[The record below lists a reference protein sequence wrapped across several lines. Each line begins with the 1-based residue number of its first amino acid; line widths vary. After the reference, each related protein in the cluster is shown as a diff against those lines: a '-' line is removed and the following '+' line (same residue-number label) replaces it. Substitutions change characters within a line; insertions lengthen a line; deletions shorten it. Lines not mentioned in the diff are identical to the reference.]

1 MRKIFG
7 HRGLPH
13 SYEEN
18 TFKSLNKAQEICDF
32 VETDVRITKDEELVL
47 YHDAEIQT
55 QKIEELSLSDINE
68 LIDIEISEIHLISR
82 KQIKGNTNFELK
94 ISSKDDDLN
103 KVFLKKIINLTNPED
118 IVSSFDWEIIL
129 NNRESFKSKYGILI
143 DKENQLFESKAM
155 SNLDEK
161 LMFMVEKEIFYSRNF
176 DLPLERCVVWTV
188 NDKGEINSVLNM
200 NVYGVV
206 NDLSTALKEAMK
218 AKDKP
223 KLDAI
228 RQIQTEI
235 AKKKSEK
242 GEEVNDELVLG
253 VISSYVKKMAK
264 AVDEY
269 KSLGEKGEEMANKI
283 QFEIDFL
290 TTYLPEQLSE
300 EEVEKIV
307 DDVLAELG
315 DVDMSQMG
323 RVIGAVMAKGDGID
337 GSIVSKIV
345 KGKLN

>member
-94 ISSKDDDLN
+94 INSKDDDLN
-103 KVFLKKIINLTNPED
+103 KVFLEKIINLTNPED

-176 DLPLERCVVWTV
+176 DLRLERCVVWTL
-188 NDKGEINSVLNM
+188 NDKGEIDNVLNM

-206 NDLSTALKEAMK
+206 TDIG
-218 AKDKP
+218 DK
-223 KLDAI
+223 L
-228 RQIQTEI
+228 
-235 AKKKSEK
+235 
-242 GEEVNDELVLG
+242 
-253 VISSYVKKMAK
+253 
-264 AVDEY
+264 
-269 KSLGEKGEEMANKI
+269 
-283 QFEIDFL
+283 
-290 TTYLPEQLSE
+290 
-300 EEVEKIV
+300 
-307 DDVLAELG
+307 
-315 DVDMSQMG
+315 
-323 RVIGAVMAKGDGID
+323 
-337 GSIVSKIV
+337 
-345 KGKLN
+345 

>member
-13 SYEEN
+13 IYEEN

-32 VETDVRITKDEELVL
+32 VETDVRITKDKKLVL

-103 KVFLKKIINLTNPED
+103 KVFLEKIINLTNPED

-206 NDLSTALKEAMK
+206 TDIG
-218 AKDKP
+218 DK
-223 KLDAI
+223 L
-228 RQIQTEI
+228 
-235 AKKKSEK
+235 
-242 GEEVNDELVLG
+242 
-253 VISSYVKKMAK
+253 
-264 AVDEY
+264 
-269 KSLGEKGEEMANKI
+269 
-283 QFEIDFL
+283 
-290 TTYLPEQLSE
+290 
-300 EEVEKIV
+300 
-307 DDVLAELG
+307 
-315 DVDMSQMG
+315 
-323 RVIGAVMAKGDGID
+323 
-337 GSIVSKIV
+337 
-345 KGKLN
+345 

>member
-13 SYEEN
+13 IYEEN

-32 VETDVRITKDEELVL
+32 VETDVRITKDKELVL

-68 LIDIEISEIHLISR
+68 LIDIEISEIHLVSR
-82 KQIKGNTNFELK
+82 EQIKGDTNFELK

-103 KVFLKKIINLTNPED
+103 KVFLEKIINLTNPED

-176 DLPLERCVVWTV
+176 DLPLDRCVVWTV

-206 NDLSTALKEAMK
+206 TDIG
-218 AKDKP
+218 DK
-223 KLDAI
+223 L
-228 RQIQTEI
+228 
-235 AKKKSEK
+235 
-242 GEEVNDELVLG
+242 
-253 VISSYVKKMAK
+253 
-264 AVDEY
+264 
-269 KSLGEKGEEMANKI
+269 
-283 QFEIDFL
+283 
-290 TTYLPEQLSE
+290 
-300 EEVEKIV
+300 
-307 DDVLAELG
+307 
-315 DVDMSQMG
+315 
-323 RVIGAVMAKGDGID
+323 
-337 GSIVSKIV
+337 
-345 KGKLN
+345 

>member
-1 MRKIFG
+1 M
-7 HRGLPH
+7 
-13 SYEEN
+13 
-18 TFKSLNKAQEICDF
+18 
-32 VETDVRITKDEELVL
+32 

-68 LIDIEISEIHLISR
+68 LIDIEISEIHLVSR
-82 KQIKGNTNFELK
+82 KQIKGDTNFELK

-103 KVFLKKIINLTNPED
+103 KVFLEKIINLTNPED

-206 NDLSTALKEAMK
+206 TDIG
-218 AKDKP
+218 DK
-223 KLDAI
+223 L
-228 RQIQTEI
+228 
-235 AKKKSEK
+235 
-242 GEEVNDELVLG
+242 
-253 VISSYVKKMAK
+253 
-264 AVDEY
+264 
-269 KSLGEKGEEMANKI
+269 
-283 QFEIDFL
+283 
-290 TTYLPEQLSE
+290 
-300 EEVEKIV
+300 
-307 DDVLAELG
+307 
-315 DVDMSQMG
+315 
-323 RVIGAVMAKGDGID
+323 
-337 GSIVSKIV
+337 
-345 KGKLN
+345 

>member
-13 SYEEN
+13 IYEEN
-18 TFKSLNKAQEICDF
+18 TFISLNKALEICDF
-32 VETDVRITKDEELVL
+32 VETDVRITKDKELVL

-55 QKIEELSLSDINE
+55 QKIEELSLSDIEE
-68 LIDIEISEIHLISR
+68 LIDIEISEIHLVSR
-82 KQIKGNTNFELK
+82 EQIKGDTNFELK

-103 KVFLKKIINLTNPED
+103 KVFLEKIINLTNPED

-188 NDKGEINSVLNM
+188 NDKDEISSVLNM

-206 NDLSTALKEAMK
+206 TDIG
-218 AKDKP
+218 DK
-223 KLDAI
+223 L
-228 RQIQTEI
+228 
-235 AKKKSEK
+235 
-242 GEEVNDELVLG
+242 
-253 VISSYVKKMAK
+253 
-264 AVDEY
+264 
-269 KSLGEKGEEMANKI
+269 
-283 QFEIDFL
+283 
-290 TTYLPEQLSE
+290 
-300 EEVEKIV
+300 
-307 DDVLAELG
+307 
-315 DVDMSQMG
+315 
-323 RVIGAVMAKGDGID
+323 
-337 GSIVSKIV
+337 
-345 KGKLN
+345 

>member
-13 SYEEN
+13 IYEEN

-68 LIDIEISEIHLISR
+68 LIDIEISEIHLVSR
-82 KQIKGNTNFELK
+82 EQIKGDTNFELK

-103 KVFLKKIINLTNPED
+103 KVFLEKIINLTNPED

-188 NDKGEINSVLNM
+188 NDKGEINNVLNM

-206 NDLSTALKEAMK
+206 TDIG
-218 AKDKP
+218 DK
-223 KLDAI
+223 L
-228 RQIQTEI
+228 
-235 AKKKSEK
+235 
-242 GEEVNDELVLG
+242 
-253 VISSYVKKMAK
+253 
-264 AVDEY
+264 
-269 KSLGEKGEEMANKI
+269 
-283 QFEIDFL
+283 
-290 TTYLPEQLSE
+290 
-300 EEVEKIV
+300 
-307 DDVLAELG
+307 
-315 DVDMSQMG
+315 
-323 RVIGAVMAKGDGID
+323 
-337 GSIVSKIV
+337 
-345 KGKLN
+345 

>member
-13 SYEEN
+13 IYEEN

-55 QKIEELSLSDINE
+55 KKIEELSLSDINE
-68 LIDIEISEIHLISR
+68 LIDIEISEIHLVSR
-82 KQIKGNTNFELK
+82 EQIKGDTNFELK

-103 KVFLKKIINLTNPED
+103 KVFLEKIINLTNPED

-188 NDKGEINSVLNM
+188 NDKGEIDNVLNM

-206 NDLSTALKEAMK
+206 TDIG
-218 AKDKP
+218 DK
-223 KLDAI
+223 L
-228 RQIQTEI
+228 
-235 AKKKSEK
+235 
-242 GEEVNDELVLG
+242 
-253 VISSYVKKMAK
+253 
-264 AVDEY
+264 
-269 KSLGEKGEEMANKI
+269 
-283 QFEIDFL
+283 
-290 TTYLPEQLSE
+290 
-300 EEVEKIV
+300 
-307 DDVLAELG
+307 
-315 DVDMSQMG
+315 
-323 RVIGAVMAKGDGID
+323 
-337 GSIVSKIV
+337 
-345 KGKLN
+345 

>member
-13 SYEEN
+13 IYEEN

-32 VETDVRITKDEELVL
+32 VETDVRITKDKELVL

-55 QKIEELSLSDINE
+55 QKIEELSLSDIEE
-68 LIDIEISEIHLISR
+68 LIDIEISEIHLVLR
-82 KQIKGNTNFELK
+82 EQIKGDTNFELK
-94 ISSKDDDLN
+94 ISSKDHYLN
-103 KVFLKKIINLTNPED
+103 KVFLEKIINLTNPED

-188 NDKGEINSVLNM
+188 NDKDEINSVLNM

-206 NDLSTALKEAMK
+206 TDIG
-218 AKDKP
+218 DK
-223 KLDAI
+223 L
-228 RQIQTEI
+228 
-235 AKKKSEK
+235 
-242 GEEVNDELVLG
+242 
-253 VISSYVKKMAK
+253 
-264 AVDEY
+264 
-269 KSLGEKGEEMANKI
+269 
-283 QFEIDFL
+283 
-290 TTYLPEQLSE
+290 
-300 EEVEKIV
+300 
-307 DDVLAELG
+307 
-315 DVDMSQMG
+315 
-323 RVIGAVMAKGDGID
+323 
-337 GSIVSKIV
+337 
-345 KGKLN
+345 

>member
-13 SYEEN
+13 IYEEN

-32 VETDVRITKDEELVL
+32 VETDVRITKDEQLVL
-47 YHDAEIQT
+47 YHDGEIQT

-68 LIDIEISEIHLISR
+68 LIDIEISEIHLVSR
-82 KQIKGNTNFELK
+82 EQIKGDTNFELK

-103 KVFLKKIINLTNPED
+103 KVFLEKIINLTNPED

-206 NDLSTALKEAMK
+206 TDIG
-218 AKDKP
+218 DK
-223 KLDAI
+223 L
-228 RQIQTEI
+228 
-235 AKKKSEK
+235 
-242 GEEVNDELVLG
+242 
-253 VISSYVKKMAK
+253 
-264 AVDEY
+264 
-269 KSLGEKGEEMANKI
+269 
-283 QFEIDFL
+283 
-290 TTYLPEQLSE
+290 
-300 EEVEKIV
+300 
-307 DDVLAELG
+307 
-315 DVDMSQMG
+315 
-323 RVIGAVMAKGDGID
+323 
-337 GSIVSKIV
+337 
-345 KGKLN
+345 

>member
-1 MRKIFG
+1 M
-7 HRGLPH
+7 
-13 SYEEN
+13 
-18 TFKSLNKAQEICDF
+18 
-32 VETDVRITKDEELVL
+32 

-68 LIDIEISEIHLISR
+68 LIDIEISEIHLVSR
-82 KQIKGNTNFELK
+82 EQIKGDTNFELK

-103 KVFLKKIINLTNPED
+103 KVFLEKIINLTNPED

-206 NDLSTALKEAMK
+206 TDIG
-218 AKDKP
+218 DK
-223 KLDAI
+223 L
-228 RQIQTEI
+228 
-235 AKKKSEK
+235 
-242 GEEVNDELVLG
+242 
-253 VISSYVKKMAK
+253 
-264 AVDEY
+264 
-269 KSLGEKGEEMANKI
+269 
-283 QFEIDFL
+283 
-290 TTYLPEQLSE
+290 
-300 EEVEKIV
+300 
-307 DDVLAELG
+307 
-315 DVDMSQMG
+315 
-323 RVIGAVMAKGDGID
+323 
-337 GSIVSKIV
+337 
-345 KGKLN
+345 

>member
-13 SYEEN
+13 IYEEN

-32 VETDVRITKDEELVL
+32 VETDVRITKDEQLVL

-68 LIDIEISEIHLISR
+68 LIDIEISEIHLVSR
-82 KQIKGNTNFELK
+82 EQIKGDTNFELK

-103 KVFLKKIINLTNPED
+103 KVFLEKIINLTNPED

-188 NDKGEINSVLNM
+188 NNKGEINSVLNM

-206 NDLSTALKEAMK
+206 TDIG
-218 AKDKP
+218 DK
-223 KLDAI
+223 L
-228 RQIQTEI
+228 
-235 AKKKSEK
+235 
-242 GEEVNDELVLG
+242 
-253 VISSYVKKMAK
+253 
-264 AVDEY
+264 
-269 KSLGEKGEEMANKI
+269 
-283 QFEIDFL
+283 
-290 TTYLPEQLSE
+290 
-300 EEVEKIV
+300 
-307 DDVLAELG
+307 
-315 DVDMSQMG
+315 
-323 RVIGAVMAKGDGID
+323 
-337 GSIVSKIV
+337 
-345 KGKLN
+345 

>member
-1 MRKIFG
+1 LRKIFG

-13 SYEEN
+13 IYEEN

-32 VETDVRITKDEELVL
+32 VETDVRITKDEQLVM
-47 YHDAEIQT
+47 YHDGEIQT
-55 QKIEELSLSDINE
+55 QKIEELTLSDINE
-68 LIDIEISEIHLISR
+68 LIDIEISEIHLVSR
-82 KQIKGNTNFELK
+82 EQIKGDTNFELK

-103 KVFLKKIINLTNPED
+103 KIFLEKIINLTNPED

-206 NDLSTALKEAMK
+206 TDIG
-218 AKDKP
+218 DK
-223 KLDAI
+223 L
-228 RQIQTEI
+228 
-235 AKKKSEK
+235 
-242 GEEVNDELVLG
+242 
-253 VISSYVKKMAK
+253 
-264 AVDEY
+264 
-269 KSLGEKGEEMANKI
+269 
-283 QFEIDFL
+283 
-290 TTYLPEQLSE
+290 
-300 EEVEKIV
+300 
-307 DDVLAELG
+307 
-315 DVDMSQMG
+315 
-323 RVIGAVMAKGDGID
+323 
-337 GSIVSKIV
+337 
-345 KGKLN
+345 

>member
-13 SYEEN
+13 IYEEN

-32 VETDVRITKDEELVL
+32 VETDVRITKDEQLVL
-47 YHDAEIQT
+47 YHDGEIQT

-68 LIDIEISEIHLISR
+68 LIDIEISEIHLVSR
-82 KQIKGNTNFELK
+82 EQIKGDTNFELK

-129 NNRESFKSKYGILI
+129 NNRERFKSNYGILI

-188 NDKGEINSVLNM
+188 NDRGEINSVLNM

-206 NDLSTALKEAMK
+206 TDIG
-218 AKDKP
+218 DK
-223 KLDAI
+223 L
-228 RQIQTEI
+228 
-235 AKKKSEK
+235 
-242 GEEVNDELVLG
+242 
-253 VISSYVKKMAK
+253 
-264 AVDEY
+264 
-269 KSLGEKGEEMANKI
+269 
-283 QFEIDFL
+283 
-290 TTYLPEQLSE
+290 
-300 EEVEKIV
+300 
-307 DDVLAELG
+307 
-315 DVDMSQMG
+315 
-323 RVIGAVMAKGDGID
+323 
-337 GSIVSKIV
+337 
-345 KGKLN
+345 

>member
-13 SYEEN
+13 IYEEN

-82 KQIKGNTNFELK
+82 EQIKGDTNFELK

-118 IVSSFDWEIIL
+118 IVSSLESEIIL

-188 NDKGEINSVLNM
+188 NDKDEIDNILNM
-200 NVYGVV
+200 DVYGVV
-206 NDLSTALKEAMK
+206 TDIG
-218 AKDKP
+218 DK
-223 KLDAI
+223 L
-228 RQIQTEI
+228 
-235 AKKKSEK
+235 
-242 GEEVNDELVLG
+242 
-253 VISSYVKKMAK
+253 
-264 AVDEY
+264 
-269 KSLGEKGEEMANKI
+269 
-283 QFEIDFL
+283 
-290 TTYLPEQLSE
+290 
-300 EEVEKIV
+300 
-307 DDVLAELG
+307 
-315 DVDMSQMG
+315 
-323 RVIGAVMAKGDGID
+323 
-337 GSIVSKIV
+337 
-345 KGKLN
+345 

>member
-13 SYEEN
+13 IYEEN

-47 YHDAEIQT
+47 YHDPEIQT

-68 LIDIEISEIHLISR
+68 LIDIEISEIHLVSR
-82 KQIKGNTNFELK
+82 EQIKGDTNFELK

-206 NDLSTALKEAMK
+206 TDIG
-218 AKDKP
+218 DK
-223 KLDAI
+223 L
-228 RQIQTEI
+228 
-235 AKKKSEK
+235 
-242 GEEVNDELVLG
+242 
-253 VISSYVKKMAK
+253 
-264 AVDEY
+264 
-269 KSLGEKGEEMANKI
+269 
-283 QFEIDFL
+283 
-290 TTYLPEQLSE
+290 
-300 EEVEKIV
+300 
-307 DDVLAELG
+307 
-315 DVDMSQMG
+315 
-323 RVIGAVMAKGDGID
+323 
-337 GSIVSKIV
+337 
-345 KGKLN
+345 

>member
-13 SYEEN
+13 VYGEN

-32 VETDVRITKDEELVL
+32 VETDVRITKDKELVL

-188 NDKGEINSVLNM
+188 NDKDEINSVLNM

-206 NDLSTALKEAMK
+206 TDIG
-218 AKDKP
+218 DK
-223 KLDAI
+223 L
-228 RQIQTEI
+228 
-235 AKKKSEK
+235 
-242 GEEVNDELVLG
+242 
-253 VISSYVKKMAK
+253 
-264 AVDEY
+264 
-269 KSLGEKGEEMANKI
+269 
-283 QFEIDFL
+283 
-290 TTYLPEQLSE
+290 
-300 EEVEKIV
+300 
-307 DDVLAELG
+307 
-315 DVDMSQMG
+315 
-323 RVIGAVMAKGDGID
+323 
-337 GSIVSKIV
+337 
-345 KGKLN
+345 

>member
-13 SYEEN
+13 IYEEN
-18 TFKSLNKAQEICDF
+18 TFKSLNKAQKICDF

-68 LIDIEISEIHLISR
+68 LIDIEISEIHLVSR
-82 KQIKGNTNFELK
+82 EQIKGDTNFELK

-103 KVFLKKIINLTNPED
+103 KVFLEKIINLTNPED

-176 DLPLERCVVWTV
+176 NLPLERCVVWTI
-188 NDKGEINSVLNM
+188 NDKDEINSVLNM

-206 NDLSTALKEAMK
+206 TDIG
-218 AKDKP
+218 DK
-223 KLDAI
+223 L
-228 RQIQTEI
+228 
-235 AKKKSEK
+235 
-242 GEEVNDELVLG
+242 
-253 VISSYVKKMAK
+253 
-264 AVDEY
+264 
-269 KSLGEKGEEMANKI
+269 
-283 QFEIDFL
+283 
-290 TTYLPEQLSE
+290 
-300 EEVEKIV
+300 
-307 DDVLAELG
+307 
-315 DVDMSQMG
+315 
-323 RVIGAVMAKGDGID
+323 
-337 GSIVSKIV
+337 
-345 KGKLN
+345 

>member
-13 SYEEN
+13 VYGEN

-32 VETDVRITKDEELVL
+32 VETHVRITKDEELVL

-68 LIDIEISEIHLISR
+68 LIDIEISEIHLVSR
-82 KQIKGNTNFELK
+82 EQIKGDTNFELK

-103 KVFLKKIINLTNPED
+103 KVFLEKIINLTNPED

-206 NDLSTALKEAMK
+206 TDIG
-218 AKDKP
+218 DK
-223 KLDAI
+223 L
-228 RQIQTEI
+228 
-235 AKKKSEK
+235 
-242 GEEVNDELVLG
+242 
-253 VISSYVKKMAK
+253 
-264 AVDEY
+264 
-269 KSLGEKGEEMANKI
+269 
-283 QFEIDFL
+283 
-290 TTYLPEQLSE
+290 
-300 EEVEKIV
+300 
-307 DDVLAELG
+307 
-315 DVDMSQMG
+315 
-323 RVIGAVMAKGDGID
+323 
-337 GSIVSKIV
+337 
-345 KGKLN
+345 

>member
-13 SYEEN
+13 IYEEN

-32 VETDVRITKDEELVL
+32 VETDVRITKDKQLVL

-55 QKIEELSLSDINE
+55 QKIEELSLLDINE
-68 LIDIEISEIHLISR
+68 LIDIEISEIHLVSR
-82 KQIKGNTNFELK
+82 EQIKGDTNFELK

-103 KVFLKKIINLTNPED
+103 KVFLEKIINLTNPED

-206 NDLSTALKEAMK
+206 TDIG
-218 AKDKP
+218 DK
-223 KLDAI
+223 L
-228 RQIQTEI
+228 
-235 AKKKSEK
+235 
-242 GEEVNDELVLG
+242 
-253 VISSYVKKMAK
+253 
-264 AVDEY
+264 
-269 KSLGEKGEEMANKI
+269 
-283 QFEIDFL
+283 
-290 TTYLPEQLSE
+290 
-300 EEVEKIV
+300 
-307 DDVLAELG
+307 
-315 DVDMSQMG
+315 
-323 RVIGAVMAKGDGID
+323 
-337 GSIVSKIV
+337 
-345 KGKLN
+345 

>member
-13 SYEEN
+13 IYEEN

-32 VETDVRITKDEELVL
+32 VETDVRITKDKELVL
-47 YHDAEIQT
+47 YHDVEIQT
-55 QKIEELSLSDINE
+55 QKIEELSLSDIDE
-68 LIDIEISEIHLISR
+68 LIDIEISEIHLVSR
-82 KQIKGNTNFELK
+82 EQIKGDTNFELK

-103 KVFLKKIINLTNPED
+103 KVFLEKIINLTNPED

-188 NDKGEINSVLNM
+188 NDKAEIDSVLNM

-206 NDLSTALKEAMK
+206 TDIG
-218 AKDKP
+218 DK
-223 KLDAI
+223 L
-228 RQIQTEI
+228 
-235 AKKKSEK
+235 
-242 GEEVNDELVLG
+242 
-253 VISSYVKKMAK
+253 
-264 AVDEY
+264 
-269 KSLGEKGEEMANKI
+269 
-283 QFEIDFL
+283 
-290 TTYLPEQLSE
+290 
-300 EEVEKIV
+300 
-307 DDVLAELG
+307 
-315 DVDMSQMG
+315 
-323 RVIGAVMAKGDGID
+323 
-337 GSIVSKIV
+337 
-345 KGKLN
+345 